1 MMKKIVIS
9 YMITIAIIVACCSL
23 ASAEVKLDALIFTSV
38 ITFLMTPLGIGLSWI
53 DWNDIQSVADRM
65 FPVVMF
71 NLLPAAL
78 WALIFITK

>member
-23 ASAEVKLDALIFTSV
+23 ASAEVKLDSLVFTSV

-53 DWNDIQSVADRM
+53 DWNDTQSVVDRM

-71 NLLPAAL
+71 NLLPVAL
-78 WALIFITK
+78 WILVLTVK